1 MAVKTSILPTVIE
14 KGVAT
19 ITTVTDKPV
28 GQCYLS
34 AYIGTTAQIQ
44 TFLNSH
50 KNEVNLQVNLP
61 QIDNEDKKEKQ
72 N

>member
-50 KNEVNLQVNLP
+50 KNEVNL
-61 QIDNEDKKEKQ
+61 
-72 N
+72 